1 VIEESVPGVTVATYL
16 EATEV
21 LEVSGRADCRKVAG
35 VPENPRGNDVNL
47 DKALLNSKCEPLRLF
62 GEIVLRVQHQ
72 LLSAW
77 LFSPHPP
84 DGALISATLAPT
96 QIIGISTLSWSSTLV
111 AKNRAIFLRARKLLS
126 PVYGWFTEGF
136 DTLDLKEAK
145 ALLGELVWSRGWGS
159 SAI

>member
-1 VIEESVPGVTVATYL
+1 LPASNSSAVTSNAWLSRNSERGPANTNVIEESVPGVTVATYL

-72 LLSAW
+72 LLSA
-77 LFSPHPP
+77 
-84 DGALISATLAPT
+84 
-96 QIIGISTLSWSSTLV
+96 
-111 AKNRAIFLRARKLLS
+111 
-126 PVYGWFTEGF
+126 
-136 DTLDLKEAK
+136 
-145 ALLGELVWSRGWGS
+145 
-159 SAI
+159 